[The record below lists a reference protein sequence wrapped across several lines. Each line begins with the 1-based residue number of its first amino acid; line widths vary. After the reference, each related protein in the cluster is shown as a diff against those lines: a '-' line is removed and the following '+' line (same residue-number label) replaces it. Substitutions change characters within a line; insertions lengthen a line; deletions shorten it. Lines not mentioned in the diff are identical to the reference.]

1 MYCKLL
7 PFEKLIDWKILFYK
21 KDAKM
26 PEAFKQIINTL
37 DFEWI
42 KTVRCKT
49 YDCLLQK
56 KARMMVIK
64 VCMLL

>member
-7 PFEKLIDWKILFYK
+7 PFEKLIDWNILFK

-26 PEAFKQIINTL
+26 PEAFKQIINNL

-42 KTVRCKT
+42 KTVRCKR

-56 KARMMVIK
+56 KAWMMVIK

>member
-1 MYCKLL
+1 
-7 PFEKLIDWKILFYK
+7 
-21 KDAKM
+21 M

-42 KTVRCKT
+42 KTVRCKR